1 MKSLNENWNLFCSKL
16 EKVKPTTN
24 GIEALCP
31 AHEDKSPSL
40 TASHTPEKILFKC
53 QAGCTFENIISALG
67 MEESEFF
74 YHEEKVQTKRITATY
89 RYEDQNSKHVMNV
102 IRFEPKDFRPQRPD
116 GKYSLE
122 GVERVPYR
130 LPQLLKAV
138 ADKKTILLV
147 EGEKDCDNL
156 AKLGLIA
163 TTFPGGAG
171 KWRDEYL
178 PWFKGA
184 NIACLPDNDKPG
196 KEGMHLLASKISG
209 VASSII
215 WLELKDIPEK
225 GDITDWLKE
234 DGNDLK
240 KFKSLAKKE
249 AVTWSAP
256 KKQTVAKK
264 DPEQILHKDFYSP
277 PGFVGDLADFIV
289 DNSKYR
295 QPILALSASLAYTGV
310 LMGRKVATEENT
322 RSNLF
327 IVALART
334 GHGKESARA
343 IIKTLDAKL
352 DLECFGAEKVTSRA
366 AIERILSWRESSLF
380 MIDEFGLFMKAIMSE
395 NAPKYAMEVMSTFME
410 VYTSSGIYYGQDK
423 ASREEKRFEIDQPCC
438 SIYGTST
445 PETFWLGLIG
455 GTSKIRDGSLNRFTI
470 FNAPFNRVARQ
481 RGKILKTFPKKIVDR
496 ATYFKNM
503 SITPGKV
510 PGDMTEETGSPE
522 PEIVTYTDNAWKKF
536 EELED
541 YCTDK
546 IDNSGVHG
554 SMWVRTA
561 EHAKKIALI
570 NCVGDD
576 KYQISSEHA
585 EYGCEL
591 IKFLTQ
597 STCNEID
604 KHLSDNDNERVS
616 KRVEGMI
623 RDSKSKGI
631 SSTEL
636 YRATR
641 FLRSGKHR
649 KEVLDDLLASNLII
663 CLKDDDSKVGRSSE
677 RWFATEAL

>member
-16 EKVKPTTN
+16 EKVKITSN

-31 AHEDKSPSL
+31 AHDDKSPSL

-53 QAGCTFENIISALG
+53 QAGCSFENIISALG
-67 MEESEFF
+67 MEESQFF
-74 YHEEKVQTKRITATY
+74 AQEEKTMPKTIEATY
-89 RYEDQNSKHVMNV
+89 RYEDKDGNHVMDV
-102 IRFEPKDFRPQRPD
+102 VRFKPKDFRPRRPD

-122 GVERVPYR
+122 GVTRVPYM

-138 ADKKTILLV
+138 ADKKTIILV

-171 KWRDEYL
+171 KWRDDYL

-209 VASSII
+209 VVCSML
-215 WLELKDIPEK
+215 WLELPGIPEK
-225 GDITDWLKE
+225 GDITDWLTE

-343 IIKTLDAKL
+343 IIKNLDAKL
-352 DLECFGAEKVTSRA
+352 ELESFGAEKVTSRA
-366 AIERILSWRESSLF
+366 AIERILSWRPSSLF

-410 VYTSSGIYYGQDK
+410 VYTSSGVYYGQDK

-438 SIYGTST
+438 AIYGTST
-445 PETFWLGLIG
+445 PETFWNSLDS
-455 GTSKIRDGSLNRFTI
+455 SKVRDGSMNRFTI
-470 FNAPFNRVARQ
+470 FNAPHNRPERQ
-481 RGKILKTFPKKIVDR
+481 RGKILKNFPKKIVDR
-496 ATYFKNM
+496 ARYFKNM
-503 SITPGKV
+503 SIQPGKV
-510 PGDMTEETGSPE
+510 PGDLTEGTGSPE
-522 PEIVTYTDNAWKKF
+522 PEIVTYTDNAWKRF
-536 EELED
+536 EALED
-541 YCTDK
+541 YCTEK
-546 IDNSGVHG
+546 IDSSGQLG

-570 NCVGDD
+570 NSVADD
-576 KYQISSEHA
+576 KYQISSEQA

-604 KHLSDNDNERVS
+604 KHLADNEYERIS
-616 KRVEGMI
+616 KRIERMI
-623 RDSKSKGI
+623 RDSKAKGI

-641 FLRSGKHR
+641 FLRNGKHR
-649 KEVLDDLLASNLII
+649 KEVLEDLQASNLII